1 MLCSFP
7 PDPPEI
13 PQGAESGASMTLIDN
28 GRGGV
33 HYPEL
38 PQRLMKLLE
47 ARGLTT
53 YDLAALIRE
62 AGTSICERTIR
73 DILKGRRPFVREYT
87 LNAIAEALG
96 VSREELCGPIG
107 ILDDKQDDASACH
120 EEGVEQEGL
129 GEAGLPLGELAG
141 SSVVE
146 DAAMDHGELSEPAP
160 TPSEQSFGDILPKPG
175 KDGPFDPCQTSD
187 EPDRPDLFAPNE
199 QETSSDPKPMQ
210 VPSRPESL
218 EPKTP
223 VGQGNPHTPT
233 HIRWMALLPILLT
246 LALLIWA
253 LTALVKTS
261 AGDVVVS
268 RGNGGLVAYD
278 ARNKPVWRFNAKATI
293 HFSDESP
300 WHDDTWLVGLRG
312 DASDGGRALL
322 LDMRTGDRIWE
333 IAPRQDRMRAVYGD
347 TLLTSGAGFV
357 ALRHEAVDIDGD
369 HEPELALIF
378 NHDRFCPT
386 CVILVERDGTRIG
399 QYDHKGHF
407 YDLLTEDIDGDG
419 KEELLVAG
427 TNNEPCYQ
435 GATVILL
442 DDVCHAGVAQDSLA
456 GGDPAVPDS
465 ARVRLVLPQFG
476 EPYMTLLERRRIEAA
491 DLMVVPQESGL
502 PRIAVNVGTEYKD
515 YKVGVIVTL
524 DAALDPVSVTPSD
537 AIVAIAATWPDS
549 VRARNGF
556 PNQEWLE
563 RVWLP
568 RAVRFEAGHWR
579 GPATVP
585 GAPLDSTGAAGST
598 AAACPASAASPLAA
612 AQASPVPHR

>member
-1 MLCSFP
+1 MKP
-7 PDPPEI
+7 K
-13 PQGAESGASMTLIDN
+13 DN
-28 GRGGV
+28 GRGGIY
-33 HYPEL
+33 YPEL
-38 PQRLMKLLE
+38 KQR
-47 ARGLTT
+47 
-53 YDLAALIRE
+53 LAALLKARGMTAPQLEERTRE
-62 AGTSICERTIR
+62 LGKTITERTIR
-73 DILKGRRPFVREYT
+73 DILKGRRQYVREST

-96 VSREELCGPIG
+96 VSLEDLCGPR
-107 ILDDKQDDASACH
+107 
-120 EEGVEQEGL
+120 
-129 GEAGLPLGELAG
+129 G
-141 SSVVE
+141 S
-146 DAAMDHGELSEPAP
+146 
-160 TPSEQSFGDILPKPG
+160 KY
-175 KDGPFDPCQTSD
+175 
-187 EPDRPDLFAPNE
+187 
-199 QETSSDPKPMQ
+199 
-210 VPSRPESL
+210 SRL
-218 EPKTP
+218 RAFLRT
-223 VGQGNPHTPT
+223 
-233 HIRWMALLPILLT
+233 LLPVLLI

-253 LTALVKTS
+253 ITALVNTS
-261 AGDVVVS
+261 ASDVVIS
-268 RGNGGLVAYD
+268 RGNGGLVAHN
-278 ARNKPVWRFNAKATI
+278 ARNEVVWRFDAKATV

-312 DASDGGRALL
+312 DASDGGSALL
-322 LDMRTGDRIWE
+322 LDMSDGDTIWTVK
-333 IAPRQDRMRAVYGD
+333 PHQDRMRAVYGD

-407 YDLLTEDIDGDG
+407 YDLLTEDIDADG

-442 DDVCHAGVAQDSLA
+442 DDVCHAGAAQDSLA

-491 DLMVVPQESGL
+491 DLMVVPQENGL

-568 RAVRFEAGHWR
+568 RAVRFEAGHWPGSAN
-579 GPATVP
+579 GPANS
-585 GAPLDSTGAAGST
+585 GR
-598 AAACPASAASPLAA
+598 AAATALPN
-612 AQASPVPHR
+612 PVPSL